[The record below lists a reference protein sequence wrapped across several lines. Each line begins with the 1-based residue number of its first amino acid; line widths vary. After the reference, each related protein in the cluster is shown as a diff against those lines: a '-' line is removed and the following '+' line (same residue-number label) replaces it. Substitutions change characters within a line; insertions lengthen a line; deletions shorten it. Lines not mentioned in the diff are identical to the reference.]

1 MRERGQRFLD
11 ERPCWAA
18 PGPLQSLGSR
28 AKSALQV
35 LAGVGLIQGL
45 EVEPGGARERTRHRW
60 KEAEKTKE
68 KYRESGGQVGPQV
81 HDEGRRK
88 RISLEEDPK
97 REVPRGDRMTGGAS
111 T

>member
-1 MRERGQRFLD
+1 MRERGQRFLG

-18 PGPLQSLGSR
+18 PGRIQSLGSS

-45 EVEPGGARERTRHRW
+45 DVEPGGVRERTRHRW

-68 KYRESGGQVGPQV
+68 KYRETEGHVGPQV
-81 HDEGRRK
+81 C
-88 RISLEEDPK
+88 
-97 REVPRGDRMTGGAS
+97 RE
-111 T
+111 